1 MIVDKHGNGI
11 YELTEEERNLVAE
24 HNLFYDDLFKYG
36 NSILDIGFKDIIPD
50 YELTIYSML
59 YRLLE
64 LRDTLKV
71 MTQNSLINSGFII
84 LRSLVEVSVQLGYTL
99 SDKDKIKERATV
111 SQMFDIKRTAKDES
125 AFFEHMKKI
134 ECYREYVSIINRDK
148 PFPNWYSYCEGK
160 RTSLEDLFKLIGW
173 EKLYSDLYRPLCM
186 ETHEINH
193 METNIVPENG
203 KFNFKPFRMFENH
216 ILLLNSILSIMVPML
231 HQLMEV
237 YGTEALKFDWNSY
250 EKKTIAY
257 IEDNHRLSQIGKLFD
272 PLQKWF

>member
-64 LRDTLKV
+64 LLDTLKV

-111 SQMFDIKRTAKDES
+111 LQMFDIKRTAKDES
-125 AFFEHMKKI
+125 AFFEYMKKI

-148 PFPNWYSYCEGK
+148 LFPNWYSYCEGK

-193 METNIVPENG
+193 METNIVPKNG

-216 ILLLNSILSIMVPML
+216 ILLLNSILSIMVPVF